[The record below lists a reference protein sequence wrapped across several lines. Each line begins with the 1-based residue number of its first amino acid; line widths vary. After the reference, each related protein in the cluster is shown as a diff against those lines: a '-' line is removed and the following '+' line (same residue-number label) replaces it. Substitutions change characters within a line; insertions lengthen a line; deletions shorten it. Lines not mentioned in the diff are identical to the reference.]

1 MSEVIEEN
9 VINENQVTDED
20 LLSGEYT
27 SILDLI
33 LDCERAFQ
41 LMKDSA
47 SGSSPEVLL
56 AFVERLMKKFDIEAK
71 KIEEREKF
79 SNSLL
84 KEEEKLDN
92 RFAKVKLN
100 YKLRRKRFIIKRQK
114 KLHKQLFKLFK
125 EKVLLEETKTL
136 NRKKSEI
143 NKNRAES
150 AVMSKNLQ
158 IETQQTDDMVK
169 KLNEPAKK
177 DDE

>member
-9 VINENQVTDED
+9 VVSENQVTDED

-33 LDCERAFQ
+33 LDCERAFL

-47 SGSSPEVLL
+47 NGSSPESLL

-84 KEEEKLDN
+84 KEEEKIDN
-92 RFAKVKLN
+92 KLAKVNLN
-100 YKLRRKRFIIKRQK
+100 YKLRRKKFFIRRKK
-114 KLHKQLFKLFK
+114 KLHKKLFKLFK
-125 EKVLLEETKTL
+125 EKILFEETKTL
-136 NRKKSEI
+136 NNKKSEI
-143 NKNRAES
+143 NKYRAEP
-150 AVMSKNLQ
+150 AILNKNFQ
-158 IETQQTDDMVK
+158 IETQQTNDMVK
-169 KLNEPAKK
+169 RLNEPEK
-177 DDE
+177 